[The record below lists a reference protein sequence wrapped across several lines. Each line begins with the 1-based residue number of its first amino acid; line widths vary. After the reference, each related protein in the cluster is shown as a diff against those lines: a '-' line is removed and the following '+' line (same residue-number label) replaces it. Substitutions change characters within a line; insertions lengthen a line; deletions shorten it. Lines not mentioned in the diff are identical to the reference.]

1 MSCVSNTFFFNFNQ
15 LKSVEKNV
23 PKNILLTFFI
33 GTYLGE
39 GHKIGNNKKKTKQ
52 NIVELFDLVP

>member
-1 MSCVSNTFFFNFNQ
+1 MCEQQIFFNFIQ

-33 GTYLGE
+33 GTYLGK
-39 GHKIGNNKKKTKQ
+39 GHKIGKKKKTKHGRP
-52 NIVELFDLVP
+52 ISLGSLT

>member
-1 MSCVSNTFFFNFNQ
+1 MCEQQIFFNFIQ

-33 GTYLGE
+33 GTYLGK
-39 GHKIGNNKKKTKQ
+39 GHKICKKRKKTKHG
-52 NIVELFDLVP
+52 IPISLASLS